1 MPIVISYLVAR
12 IGLAALLIASGS
24 AKLADNAGFTNTLMS
39 LGAVAYGKKIAQG
52 LAICISL
59 LELLVGGIILSGF
72 WPVVMNAILLGV
84 MCCFSIIV
92 IFALYKAPHTSCRCF
107 GALSNSQFS
116 KQGLARNMVF
126 TVIALF
132 VFVSSL
138 YFQPFQT
145 YGSLWMRVLLIAGYV
160 LFAFGVA
167 QAAKTG
173 YQIKEGA
180 AA

>member
-1 MPIVISYLVAR
+1 MPIFIGYLVTR
-12 IGLAALLIASGS
+12 IGLAVLLTAAGS

-39 LGAVAYGKKIAQG
+39 LGGNAYGKKIAQV
-52 LAICISL
+52 LALSISL
-59 LELLVGGIILSGF
+59 LELLVGGIMLSGF
-72 WPVVMNAILLGV
+72 WPILMNAILLGL

-92 IFALYKAPHTSCRCF
+92 IFALYKALHTRCRCF

-116 KQGLARNMVF
+116 KRGLVRNMVF
-126 TVIALF
+126 TAIALF

-145 YGSLWMRVLLIAGYV
+145 YGSLWMRLLLITGYA

-173 YQIKEGA
+173 YQIKEGVA
-180 AA
+180 A